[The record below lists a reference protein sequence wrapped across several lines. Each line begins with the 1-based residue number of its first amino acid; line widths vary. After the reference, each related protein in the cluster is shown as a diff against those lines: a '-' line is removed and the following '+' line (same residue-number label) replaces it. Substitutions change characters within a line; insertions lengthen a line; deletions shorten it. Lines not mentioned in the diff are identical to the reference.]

1 MPEESAN
8 SLNSNHERRLS
19 VTCRYIDKLLAD
31 MESMLNV
38 ATSKLAFPQY
48 TPDLTSAQRRV
59 VEDYISRIRS
69 QLIRVLDGQN
79 IERPPADIP
88 VARSLHSTLTFV
100 DITVEELRPE
110 YMRGYGE
117 VPPQAAVELN
127 RIAGELQGLVRQ
139 LDQYLMR
146 GAGENLQQRL
156 EKLEQ
161 TGDEVPLLRRLGT
174 IITEDERVEFRS
186 TLPLASV
193 ASEDQ
198 QGSPENSYG
207 ESALLRLG
215 ELAEEFDAEQVAAD
229 ARSVAERIS
238 EGRFYVACIGQFK
251 RGKSSVL
258 NALVGDSLLPT
269 GVVPVT
275 TVPTIVRYGSHAAA
289 RVRFEAGAS
298 GWTDIPVKTV
308 DEYVSEE
315 KNPENAKHV
324 AALEIFVPNPLL
336 ATGMCFVDT
345 PGLGSVFTGNT
356 AATQA
361 FIPHID
367 AALVVIGADPPLA
380 GEELVLVE
388 AVARHV
394 QDLIVALN
402 KADRTTDAERAAAV
416 AFARRQL
423 EKRLQHPVEPFFEV
437 SAAEQLEHRGT
448 GRDWDKLVAALRH
461 LVEGSGRRLIRAA
474 CERGLE
480 RISEQLLVIIMEE
493 REALQRPIEE
503 SESRIAVMKQ
513 TIADAERSMRELAY
527 LFMAEQQHLSD
538 MFVDRHKAFLARVMP
553 QASKEFDVALQ
564 SISCWLGPSYRRRSF
579 REAQEVARR
588 HIVPWL
594 KPEQEEAEK
603 EYRRVALRFV
613 EMANEFLKKLA
624 NAGIPELARM
634 PHALDPESG
643 FRVRSEFTFLDF
655 IEVAQPASPLRWLAD
670 LILGLVGALR
680 IIKSDARRFLARLL
694 EFNSTRVQ
702 SDILNRVQESRGKL
716 ETEIRKLLHEVSR
729 IAEQAL
735 ARAKRVR
742 EEGAPAVEAEL
753 RRLDSLE
760 QEVRALGAPEI
771 SEN

>member
-31 MESMLNV
+31 MESILSISS
-38 ATSKLAFPQY
+38 SKLAFPQY
-48 TPDLTSAQRRV
+48 TSDLTPAQRRV
-59 VEDYISRIRS
+59 IEDYITRLRA
-69 QLIRVLDGQN
+69 QLIRVLDGQH

-127 RIAGELQGLVRQ
+127 SIAGELQGLVRE
-139 LDQYLMR
+139 LDQYLTR
-146 GAGENLQQRL
+146 SAGENPQQRPK
-156 EKLEQ
+156 KLEQ
-161 TGDEVPLLRRLGT
+161 TGEEAPLLP
-174 IITEDERVEFRS
+174 S
-186 TLPLASV
+186 ASV
-193 ASEDQ
+193 ASEQ
-198 QGSPENSYG
+198 QKTAPENSHG
-207 ESALLRLG
+207 ESALLRLA

-229 ARSVAERIS
+229 ARSVAERVS

-258 NALVGDSLLPT
+258 NALVGDSVLPT

-275 TVPTIVRYGSHAAA
+275 TVPTIVRHGPHAAA
-289 RVRFEAGAS
+289 RVRFQAAAG

-324 AALEIFVPNPLL
+324 AALEIFVPSPLL
-336 ATGMCFVDT
+336 AAGMCFVDT

-380 GEELVLVE
+380 GEELVMVE
-388 AVARHV
+388 AVAQRV
-394 QDLIVALN
+394 QDLIFTVN

-423 EKRLQHPVEPFFEV
+423 EKRIQHSVGPLFEV
-437 SAAEQLEHRGT
+437 SAAEQLGHRGP
-448 GRDWDKLVAALRH
+448 GRDWDKLVAALKH

-474 CERGLE
+474 CERGVE
-480 RISEQLLVIIMEE
+480 RISEQLLVMITEE

-538 MFVDRHKAFLARVMP
+538 MFVDRHKLFLAQVMP

-564 SISCWLGPSYRRRSF
+564 SISSWLGPSYRRRIF
-579 REAQEVARR
+579 REAQEIARR
-588 HIVPWL
+588 HVVPWL

-603 EYRRVALRFV
+603 EYRGVALRFV

-670 LILGLVGALR
+670 LTLGLVGAGK
-680 IIKSDARRFLARLL
+680 IIKNDAQRFLARLL

-760 QEVRALGAPEI
+760 QEVRGLGSPEI
-771 SEN
+771 S

>member
-1 MPEESAN
+1 MGTHSKEN
-8 SLNSNHERRLS
+8 SL
-19 VTCRYIDKLLAD
+19 
-31 MESMLNV
+31 
-38 ATSKLAFPQY
+38 
-48 TPDLTSAQRRV
+48 
-59 VEDYISRIRS
+59 
-69 QLIRVLDGQN
+69 
-79 IERPPADIP
+79 
-88 VARSLHSTLTFV
+88 
-100 DITVEELRPE
+100 
-110 YMRGYGE
+110 
-117 VPPQAAVELN
+117 
-127 RIAGELQGLVRQ
+127 
-139 LDQYLMR
+139 
-146 GAGENLQQRL
+146 L
-156 EKLEQ
+156 EK
-161 TGDEVPLLRRLGT
+161 PASPR
-174 IITEDERVEFRS
+174 
-186 TLPLASV
+186 LASV
-193 ASEDQ
+193 ASDDRQ
-198 QGSPENSYG
+198 ASPDNSHG
-207 ESALLRLG
+207 ESALFRLA
-215 ELAEEFDAEQVAAD
+215 ELADEFDAEQVAAD

-251 RGKSSVL
+251 RGKSSIL
-258 NALVGDSLLPT
+258 NALVGDSVLPT

-289 RVRFEAGAS
+289 RVRFETGAGV
-298 GWTDIPVKTV
+298 WTDIPVKTV

-324 AALEIFVPNPLL
+324 AALEIFVPSPLL
-336 ATGMCFVDT
+336 KTGMCFVDT

-394 QDLIVALN
+394 QDLIIIVN
-402 KADRTTDAERAAAV
+402 KSDRTTDAERAAAV
-416 AFARRQL
+416 AFARHQL
-423 EKRLQHPVEPFFEV
+423 EKRLHQHSAGPLFEV

-448 GRDWDKLVAALRH
+448 GRDWGKLVASLNK

-474 CERGLE
+474 CDRGLE
-480 RISEQLLVIIMEE
+480 RIGEQLLAIVTEE
-493 REALQRPIEE
+493 REALQRPVEE
-503 SESRIAVMKQ
+503 SESRIALMKQ

-538 MFVDRHKAFLARVMP
+538 MFVDRHKVFLARIMP
-553 QASKEFDVALQ
+553 QAGREFDVVLQ
-564 SISCWLGPSYRRRSF
+564 SISWRLGPSYRRGTF
-579 REAQEVARR
+579 REAQELARR
-588 HIVPWL
+588 HVVPWL

-613 EMANEFLKKLA
+613 EMANEFLQKLA

-634 PHALDPESG
+634 PHALDPESR

-670 LILGLVGALR
+670 LFLGLVGAR
-680 IIKSDARRFLARLL
+680 KIIANDARRFLTRLL

-716 ETEIRKLLHEVSR
+716 EAEIRKLLHEVTR

-735 ARAKRVR
+735 ARARRVR
-742 EEGAPAVEAEL
+742 EEGAPAVQAAL

-760 QEVRALGAPEI
+760 QEVRALGAPGI
-771 SEN
+771 SENPITETAASS

>member
-31 MESMLNV
+31 MESILNV
-38 ATSKLAFPQY
+38 SSSKLAFPQY
-48 TPDLTSAQRRV
+48 APDLTSAQRRV
-59 VEDYISRIRS
+59 IEDYISRIRT

-88 VARSLHSTLTFV
+88 VARSLHSTLAFV

-110 YMRGYGE
+110 YIRGYGE

-127 RIAGELQGLVRQ
+127 SIAGELQCLVRQ

-146 GAGENLQQRL
+146 SADENLQRL

-161 TGDEVPLLRRLGT
+161 TGDEVPLLQRLGT
-174 IITEDERVEFRS
+174 IIAEDGRVEFRS

-193 ASEDQ
+193 AFEEPQ
-198 QGSPENSYG
+198 CSPENSHG

-215 ELAEEFDAEQVAAD
+215 ELAEEFEAEQVAAD
-229 ARSVAERIS
+229 ARSVAERVS

-258 NALVGDSLLPT
+258 NALVGDIVLPT

-275 TVPTIVRYGSHAAA
+275 TVPTIIRYGSHAAA
-289 RVRFEAGAS
+289 RVRFEAG

-324 AALEIFVPNPLL
+324 AALEIFVPSPLL

-394 QDLIVALN
+394 QDLIITVN

-423 EKRLQHPVEPFFEV
+423 EKRLQHSVGPLFEV

-448 GRDWDKLVAALRH
+448 GRDWGKLVAALKH

-474 CERGLE
+474 CERGVE
-480 RISEQLLVIIMEE
+480 RISEQLLVIITEE

-503 SESRIAVMKQ
+503 SESRINVMKQ
-513 TIADAERSMRELAY
+513 TIADAERSMRELGY

-538 MFVDRHKAFLARVMP
+538 VFVDRHKAFLARVMP
-553 QASKEFDVALQ
+553 QASKEFDVAQQ
-564 SISCWLGPSYRRRSF
+564 SISCWLGPSYRRRIF
-579 REAQEVARR
+579 REAQEIARR
-588 HIVPWL
+588 HVVPWL

-624 NAGIPELARM
+624 SAGIPELARM

-643 FRVRSEFTFLDF
+643 FRVRSEFTFLEF

-670 LILGLVGALR
+670 LTLGLVGAR
-680 IIKSDARRFLARLL
+680 KIIQNDAQRFLARLL

-702 SDILNRVQESRGKL
+702 SDILNRLQESRGKL

-735 ARAKRVR
+735 ARAKKVR
-742 EEGAPAVEAEL
+742 EEGAPAVAAEL

-760 QEVRALGAPEI
+760 QEVRALGLLGI
-771 SEN
+771 SDN

>member
-1 MPEESAN
+1 MGTHSKEN
-8 SLNSNHERRLS
+8 SL
-19 VTCRYIDKLLAD
+19 
-31 MESMLNV
+31 
-38 ATSKLAFPQY
+38 
-48 TPDLTSAQRRV
+48 
-59 VEDYISRIRS
+59 
-69 QLIRVLDGQN
+69 
-79 IERPPADIP
+79 
-88 VARSLHSTLTFV
+88 
-100 DITVEELRPE
+100 
-110 YMRGYGE
+110 
-117 VPPQAAVELN
+117 
-127 RIAGELQGLVRQ
+127 
-139 LDQYLMR
+139 
-146 GAGENLQQRL
+146 L
-156 EKLEQ
+156 EK
-161 TGDEVPLLRRLGT
+161 PASPR
-174 IITEDERVEFRS
+174 
-186 TLPLASV
+186 LASV
-193 ASEDQ
+193 ASDDRQ
-198 QGSPENSYG
+198 ASPDNSHG
-207 ESALLRLG
+207 ESALFRLAA
-215 ELAEEFDAEQVAAD
+215 LADEFDAEQVAAD

-251 RGKSSVL
+251 RGKSSIL
-258 NALVGDSLLPT
+258 NALVGDSVLPT

-289 RVRFEAGAS
+289 RVRFETGAGV
-298 GWTDIPVKTV
+298 WTDIPVKTV

-324 AALEIFVPNPLL
+324 AALEIFVPSPLL
-336 ATGMCFVDT
+336 KTGMCFVDT

-394 QDLIVALN
+394 QDLIIIVN
-402 KADRTTDAERAAAV
+402 KSDRTTDAERAAAV
-416 AFARRQL
+416 AFARHQL
-423 EKRLQHPVEPFFEV
+423 EKRLHQHSAGPLFEV

-448 GRDWDKLVAALRH
+448 GRDWGKLVASLNK

-474 CERGLE
+474 CDRGLE
-480 RISEQLLVIIMEE
+480 RIGEQLLAIVTEE
-493 REALQRPIEE
+493 REALQRPVEE
-503 SESRIAVMKQ
+503 SESRIALMKQ

-538 MFVDRHKAFLARVMP
+538 MFVDRHKVFLARIMP
-553 QASKEFDVALQ
+553 QAGREFDVVLQ
-564 SISCWLGPSYRRRSF
+564 SISWRLGPSYRRGTF
-579 REAQEVARR
+579 REAQELVRR
-588 HIVPWL
+588 HVVPWL

-613 EMANEFLKKLA
+613 EMANEFLQKLA

-643 FRVRSEFTFLDF
+643 FRIRSEFTFLDF

-670 LILGLVGALR
+670 LFLGLVGAR
-680 IIKSDARRFLARLL
+680 KIIANDARRFLTRLL

-716 ETEIRKLLHEVSR
+716 EAEIRKLLHEVTR

-735 ARAKRVR
+735 ARARRVR
-742 EEGAPAVEAEL
+742 EEGAPAVQAAL

-760 QEVRALGAPEI
+760 QEVRALGAPGI
-771 SEN
+771 SENPITETAASS